1 MKFSEKVQKF
11 GKVKEGEVIVLKYT
25 FMNEGD
31 EPILINEAKVNCTCT
46 VVDFPKTPTNPNKV
60 GQITVTFHTESK
72 IGYQER
78 KIELITNEGKA
89 EISFKGVVKATE
101 ESKTEYKSNQ

>member
-1 MKFSEKVQKF
+1 MKF
-11 GKVKEGEVIVLKYT
+11 GKVNEGEDVVLKYT
-25 FMNEGD
+25 FMNESE

-46 VVDFPKTPTNPNKV
+46 VVDFPETPVNPKKV
-60 GQITVTFHTESK
+60 GQIIVTFHTESK

-78 KIELITNEGKA
+78 KIELITNKGST

-101 ESKTEYKSNQ
+101 ETKTEYKENQ